1 MHDKYQPCNL
11 FRIIKNNIFAEN
23 LTFMKNVL
31 ICASL
36 LGPLFVFAQKKDSAA
51 TKSIDEVM
59 IINTY
64 IKKDSDYSNKMPL
77 KAIENPQV
85 YSTVDKVI
93 LENQGIYTVDDAF
106 KNVTGLQTM
115 WTSNGRAS
123 DGGAY
128 VNLRGFVSSNSL
140 RNGVLGAVTGTIDA
154 INLEK
159 VEVLKGPSGTLF
171 GSLLTSY
178 GGVINRVTK
187 KPYETF
193 GGTINL
199 SGGSYDTYRAAVDIN
214 TPLTNDKKLLFR
226 LNSAYTNEGTFQTE
240 GFRRNL
246 AVAPS
251 LSYKPND
258 RLSINVDMELFEM
271 KSMSDQTF
279 FFYSGSYL
287 QKVNNIK
294 DLNLDYRNSY
304 LGKDLTNTGRS
315 INLFGQVNYKISNS
329 ITSTTNFSTSSSYS
343 DGFMPY
349 LYFSGDS
356 ADSMFRSDQ
365 STRDSRKKS
374 LNFQQN
380 FNGDFHIGNLRN
392 RVVLGFDYL
401 RINNNQNFY
410 DINGFDKDTNGSAV
424 AVPLQQPGFNYTN
437 FNGTALQAQY
447 NAIAGNENPYIIKGI
462 QENYAA
468 YLSNVL
474 NITDNL
480 NVLMALRV
488 DNFTNKPGIT
498 GSEDSEESKKLNQTF
513 FSPKLGVVYEVIKD
527 KFSIFGNYQNSF
539 KNLTYYVDADKLT
552 RTPSP
557 EQANQMEGGI
567 KASLL
572 KGKISSTLSY
582 YNIKVKDVLRGIP
595 TENNPNAQVQDGTIV
610 SKGVELEINAYLVK
624 GFTAIAGFS
633 YNNSKYT
640 KADESVADRRPNT
653 AGSPY
658 LANLYAS
665 YQFLDGRLKGL
676 GFGIGANYASENK
689 IVNNVETDV
698 ITHAKTENVFSL
710 PSYFVLN
717 ASAYYD
723 SKKFRIG
730 IKADNF
736 TNEHYWIGYTTAN
749 PQKLINV
756 LGSVTYKF

>member
-1 MHDKYQPCNL
+1 
-11 FRIIKNNIFAEN
+11 
-23 LTFMKNVL
+23 MKNVL

-36 LGPLFVFAQKKDSAA
+36 LGPLFALAQKKDSA
-51 TKSIDEVM
+51 TTNSIDEV

-85 YSTVDKVI
+85 YSSIDKTI
-93 LENQGIYTVDDAF
+93 IENQGIYTVDEAL

-115 WTSNGRAS
+115 WTSNGRAG
-123 DGGAY
+123 DGGSY

-154 INLEK
+154 VNLEK

-193 GGTINL
+193 GGNISL
-199 SGGSYDTYRAAVDIN
+199 SGGSYDTYRAAVDVN
-214 TPLTNDKKLLFR
+214 APLTKDNKLLFR
-226 LNSAYTNEGTFQTE
+226 LNSAYTSEGSFQTE
-240 GFRRNL
+240 GFRKNI

-258 RLSINVDMELFEM
+258 RLSINFDMELFQM
-271 KSMSDQTF
+271 KNMTDQTF
-279 FFYSGSYL
+279 FFYSGDYL

-294 DLNLDYRNSY
+294 DLNLDYKNSY

-315 INLFGQVNYKISNS
+315 INFFGQVNYKVSKT
-329 ITSTTNFSTSSSYS
+329 ITSTTNVSTSSSYS

-349 LYFSGDS
+349 LYFAGDS

-380 FNGDFHIGNLRN
+380 FNGDFRIGNLRN
-392 RVVLGFDYL
+392 RVVLGFDYV
-401 RINNNQNFY
+401 RVNNNQNFY
-410 DINGFDKDTNGSAV
+410 DVNGFDKDNQGNSIP
-424 AVPLQQPGFNYTN
+424 VPLHQQGFNYTN

-447 NAIAGNENPYIIKGI
+447 NAMAGNEKPYLITGL
-462 QENYAA
+462 QENYAV
-468 YLSNVL
+468 YVSNVL
-474 NITDNL
+474 NITDQL

-488 DNFTNKPGIT
+488 DQFNNKPGMRPDDT
-498 GSEDSEESKKLNQTF
+498 EERQKLNQTF
-513 FSPKLGVVYEVIKD
+513 FSPKLGVVYELVKD
-527 KFSIFGNYQNSF
+527 KISVFGNYQNSF
-539 KNLTYYVDADKLT
+539 KNLDYYIDGAGLT
-552 RTPSP
+552 KTPTP

-567 KASLL
+567 KTSLFN
-572 KGKISSTLSY
+572 GKVSSTFSY
-582 YNIKVKDVLRGIP
+582 YNIKVQDVLRNTP
-595 TENNPNAQVQDGTIV
+595 TKDKPNAQTQDGTIV
-610 SKGVELEINAYLVK
+610 SRGVELEVNAYLVK

-633 YNNSKYT
+633 YNDAKYT
-640 KADESVADRRPNT
+640 KADPSVADRRPNT
-653 AGSPY
+653 AGAPY

-665 YQFLDGRLKGL
+665 YQFLDGRFKGL

-689 IVNNVETDV
+689 IVNNLEIDEIKNT
-698 ITHAKTENVFSL
+698 AKNNVFTL

-717 ASAYYD
+717 ASAFYD
-723 SKKFRIG
+723 AKKFRIG